1 MVFISIDLLFVEM
14 RTPYKVVY
22 GIKFGYH
29 LTPCFTISPI
39 STTWLDIFLVQKF
52 IFCVFLVVK
61 VVKLL
66 LNVWIRS
73 FIRRNCVAMLLDQ
86 LILYLLK
93 WTDRMRDKSGSR
105 WWILKISVRALVV
118 FQSWLN
124 HCGYKGT
131 AFDVAIWPSPDAL
144 THMVHIHLV
153 QNFRGCCLLN
163 SYIVMLVFDWTKG
176 IQCKK
181 LHNWVDSISFRRQRQ
196 DDKWEHDLY
205 EDDPQVSSMDYD
217 TFTCN

>member
-1 MVFISIDLLFVEM
+1 MQVTVHTSFIFSKCWITGLQHCCQCHFFTSSTSINTTKKNYTTELVFISIDLLFVEM

-39 STTWLDIFLVQKF
+39 STTWLDIFLVQKY

-73 FIRRNCVAMLLDQ
+73 FIRQNCVAMLLDQ

-163 SYIVMLVFDWTKG
+163 SYIV
-176 IQCKK
+176 I
-181 LHNWVDSISFRRQRQ
+181 
-196 DDKWEHDLY
+196 
-205 EDDPQVSSMDYD
+205 
-217 TFTCN
+217 